1 MQQIVSI
8 PMLKLPLENE
18 VQPKIVNV
26 DHQKKKKI
34 KIIYTTN

>member
-1 MQQIVSI
+1 MLLLFLVSI

-26 DHQKKKKI
+26 DHQKKKK
-34 KIIYTTN
+34 N